1 MRANGYLD
9 DLTYARALSE
19 PLRLRQR
26 NRDFETP
33 FLVDLLLERRGT
45 LPSEGG
51 IVHTTVDLSFNR
63 WIDRVIARQLHALAD
78 KNVSAAAVVVIDNSS
93 GDVLALCGSGD
104 YFEAGIGQINGTW
117 SARSAGS
124 ALKPFTYLC
133 ATVGRKPRRF
143 WSVRPSVTPPMRR
156 V

>member
-1 MRANGYLD
+1 MGGNGYLD

-104 YFEAGIGQINGTW
+104 YFEPGMGQINGTC
-117 SARSAGS
+117 SARSAGPGLS
-124 ALKPFTYLC
+124 RLTILAVFETD
-133 ATVGRKPRRF
+133 T
-143 WSVRPSVTPPMRR
+143 
-156 V
+156 

>member
-1 MRANGYLD
+1 MGGNGYLD

-78 KNVSAAAVVVIDNSS
+78 KNVSAAATMWRLRFVIVPYYSLRFGFRPVRTKSLAGQSPLPKMVFDRSPQNCGCICDRTSS
-93 GDVLALCGSGD
+93 LRAKTRFSLPRV
-104 YFEAGIGQINGTW
+104 
-117 SARSAGS
+117 ARFA
-124 ALKPFTYLC
+124 
-133 ATVGRKPRRF
+133 
-143 WSVRPSVTPPMRR
+143 
-156 V
+156 